1 MQEGDMWIGDIKK
14 INKIKNRKGMTHNDK
29 L

>member
-1 MQEGDMWIGDIKK
+1 MQEGDMYTTKVPK
-14 INKIKNRKGMTHNDK
+14 INQITNRKGMKHNDK

>member
-1 MQEGDMWIGDIKK
+1 MQEGDMWYKK
-14 INKIKNRKGMTHNDK
+14 GNSINIIKNRKGMKHNDK